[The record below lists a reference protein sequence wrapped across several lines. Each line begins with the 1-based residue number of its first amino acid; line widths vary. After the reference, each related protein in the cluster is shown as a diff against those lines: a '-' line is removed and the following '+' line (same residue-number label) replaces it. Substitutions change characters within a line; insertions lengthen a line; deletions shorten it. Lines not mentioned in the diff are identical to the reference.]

1 MRKKSSLYL
10 MAIMMIVMLSVGF
23 ASCNSD
29 DDEDDGISTS
39 PITLYADKTEKI
51 GGNVREMVSDNTF
64 VATVDNNIVTGM
76 HVGEAIVT
84 VNRKHKIRVSV
95 IPFYHIMDDPIT
107 EWGIS
112 KATVKA
118 RQRQGTLY
126 KEENDIITYHNCG
139 NAAAV
144 GYTFSNGQLDGVLV
158 LISTSKLDSYVNYLK
173 ERYAFYPK
181 EIRDYTFVGLDSYSL
196 SDAKTAVALSVY
208 SVNYLSCVYMPAQK
222 FNSSSS
228 SKAFA
233 NSIFE
238 DL

>member
-1 MRKKSSLYL
+1 

-84 VNRKHKIRVSV
+84 VNGKHKIRVSV

-118 RQRQGTLY
+118 RQRQGTL
-126 KEENDIITYHNCG
+126 
-139 NAAAV
+139 
-144 GYTFSNGQLDGVLV
+144 
-158 LISTSKLDSYVNYLK
+158 
-173 ERYAFYPK
+173 
-181 EIRDYTFVGLDSYSL
+181 
-196 SDAKTAVALSVY
+196 
-208 SVNYLSCVYMPAQK
+208 
-222 FNSSSS
+222 
-228 SKAFA
+228 
-233 NSIFE
+233 
-238 DL
+238 